1 MRIQPN
7 KTLTPQYRFD
17 LAPVY
22 VSHVYQQVS
31 QDLWVTGK
39 SQSLGIKARFG
50 RFRADAHQRA
60 QEKTVR
66 HEKLH
71 RTTVVVHKPFYA
83 ADLLLDNIQVKGI
96 RADFVEAASPGTL
109 DEDGATLPKSSDL
122 PTESKVWFNFF
133 DFIDAD
139 RKPLDRDPRVEIIDV
154 GDCPQIFFSK
164 RVKARQTTAND
175 DDDSS
180 LGSGS
185 DIRLEMESSKF
196 GHEKSHIC
204 YLGAADGVGPT
215 QIRVTKE
222 RIADL
227 EAILDGPTEQ
237 TTGLEKVWRLA
248 IAPICV

>member
-1 MRIQPN
+1 M
-7 KTLTPQYRFD
+7 
-17 LAPVY
+17 
-22 VSHVYQQVS
+22 YQQVS
-31 QDLWVTGK
+31 QDLWAAGK
-39 SQSLGIKARFG
+39 SQSLGVKARFG

-71 RTTVVVHKPFYA
+71 RTAVVVHKAFYA
-83 ADLLLDNIQVKGI
+83 ADLLLSSIQLKGL
-96 RADFVEAASPGTL
+96 RADFIETVSPGTPS
-109 DEDGATLPKSSDL
+109 EEGTTMPKASELS
-122 PTESKVWFNFF
+122 TETQIWFNFF
-133 DFIDAD
+133 DFIDAH
-139 RKPLDRDPRVEIIDV
+139 RKPLDRDPRIEIVDV

-185 DIRLEMESSKF
+185 DSRLEMESSKF

-215 QIRVTKE
+215 QIRITTE
-222 RIADL
+222 RIAEL
-227 EAILDGPTEQ
+227 ETLLKRVTEYPDEHDKVSIGPDRLD
-237 TTGLEKVWRLA
+237 
-248 IAPICV
+248 I